1 MRTGT
6 ILPEEGNTPKISS
19 SQLALQGSRRRLLKK
34 NIPLFSICVL
44 LLAVFCGVLWLA
56 VDQIYKKE
64 ASKQHELTLARM
76 GNAQAKLQSLF
87 AGFSNDLEFVASLPP
102 FCLMTENWR
111 VVSKELDQAGD
122 ILKNLLSSYAIYKA
136 AMVVGPEGKILIRI
150 ARNPTDYQSAGS
162 ARFSRSHQQAVG
174 PSTPPAIPKN
184 ARASSTAAEVG
195 SATSLEGSGKL
206 VLSTRLAGSRSNKG
220 FHLVFLVDNL
230 ELVRLLPDHIFLII
244 DGSKIVGKTADG
256 TLERDL
262 LSVDFAAR
270 SGWVELNPETTL
282 HYQRVH
288 VTPTHEVVI
297 VAHHFHPQLKL
308 TLYWLFGG
316 SLGLFLV
323 FLVLVLYLGYLNV
336 SQYTKK
342 LGAQRAMLFSLATLA
357 EERDP
362 ETGAHLERT
371 RSYALVLAKR
381 LAVKPEFRPL
391 ITPDYLENLYDS
403 APLHDI
409 GKVAI
414 PDSIL
419 LKPDALTPEEFEIMK
434 SHVTFSRKVLENAAL
449 RYGLKEQ
456 MITIGI
462 NIAAFHHERYDGKG
476 YPLGLKGKEIPLEAR
491 IFALCDAYDTI
502 RSERPYKKGLSHAE
516 AISRIKADRGK
527 HFDPEIV
534 DAFLEDEKEI
544 IKIDKM
550 LRPAA

>member
-6 ILPEEGNTPKISS
+6 ILPEKGNTPKISS
-19 SQLALQGSRRRLLKK
+19 SRLALQGSSRRLLKK
-34 NIPLFSICVL
+34 NIPLFSVCVL
-44 LLAVFCGVLWLA
+44 LVAVFCGVLWLA

-87 AGFSNDLEFVASLPP
+87 AGFSDDLKFVASLKP

-111 VVSKELDQAGD
+111 VVSKEIDQASD
-122 ILKNLLSSYAIYKA
+122 ILQNFLSSYAIYKA
-136 AMVVGPEGKILIRI
+136 AMVVGPESKVLIRI
-150 ARNPTDYQSAGS
+150 ARDPTDHQSAGS
-162 ARFSRSHQQAVG
+162 ARFSQSHQQAVG
-174 PSTPPAIPKN
+174 PSTPPTIPEN
-184 ARASSTAAEVG
+184 ARESSTTAGVG
-195 SATSLEGSGKL
+195 SATSLEGNGKL
-206 VLSTRLAGSRSNKG
+206 ILSTRLAGGRSNKG
-220 FHLVFLVDNL
+220 FRLVFLVDNL

-244 DGSKIVGKTADG
+244 DGSEVLGKTADG
-256 TLERDL
+256 TLQRDL
-262 LSVDFAAR
+262 LSVDFTAR
-270 SGWVELNPETTL
+270 SGWVELTPETTL
-282 HYQRVH
+282 HYRKVH
-288 VTPTHEVVI
+288 VTPTQEVVI
-297 VAHHFHPQLKL
+297 GAHHFYPQLKRI
-308 TLYWLFGG
+308 LYWLFGG
-316 SLGLFLV
+316 SLGLFFL
-323 FLVLVLYLGYLNV
+323 FLVLILYLGYLNV

-391 ITPDYLENLYDS
+391 ITPDYLEDLYDS

-419 LKPDALTPEEFEIMK
+419 LKPDALTPEEFDIMK
-434 SHVTFSRKVLENAAL
+434 SHVTFSRQVLENAAL

-462 NIAAFHHERYDGKG
+462 NIATFHHERYDGKG
-476 YPLGLKGKEIPLEAR
+476 YPDGLKGKEIPLEAR
-491 IFALCDAYDTI
+491 IFALCDAYDAI
-502 RSERPYKKGLSHAE
+502 RSDRPYKKGLPHAE